1 MNKVEVENLSMKK
14 VTFTTTDGQRISIHP
29 AIIRSVSRNGIEPA
43 TVTCVNG
50 TEYLISDTAAEI
62 LIEELFSD

>member
-1 MNKVEVENLSMKK
+1 MNKL
-14 VTFTTTDGQRISIHP
+14 TFTTTDGEMVTIP
-29 AIIRSVSRNGIEPA
+29 PNLIRSVSRNGNESA

-50 TEYLISDTAAEI
+50 TEYLISDTAAER